1 MICRLFWTVLIS
13 GPKEDVDHYE
23 YRNGS
28 WSGPSAVKIT
38 GSGNVEDNLIALKAL
53 NMDKMTD

>member
-1 MICRLFWTVLIS
+1 MSIIMNIAT
-13 GPKEDVDHYE
+13 
-23 YRNGS
+23 GS

>member
-1 MICRLFWTVLIS
+1 MVLIS

-28 WSGPSAVKIT
+28 WSGPSVVKIT